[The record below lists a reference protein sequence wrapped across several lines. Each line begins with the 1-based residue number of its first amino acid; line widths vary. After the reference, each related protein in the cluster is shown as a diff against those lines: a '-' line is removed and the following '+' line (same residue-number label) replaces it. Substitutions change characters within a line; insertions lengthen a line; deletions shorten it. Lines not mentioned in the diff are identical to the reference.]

1 MNEDNIEN
9 CVIVQYGTYISD
21 NNIFIIMKE
30 FSSTDEKIIKATF
43 GILQREGFAKA
54 TTKKIAAEA
63 GVNEVTI
70 FRNFQ
75 NKNNLVEITKEYYL
89 QRYLEKMEEIFDFN
103 EDDEIEDYLQSNF
116 IGILNLSENEYSIIK
131 LAMEEVRNIPEKK
144 QLISRITDTI
154 ISKLEEF
161 FKTQM
166 EKGKIRQV
174 DARVLAGMCFSITFQ
189 SVILLKVYDLSP
201 SVETNKYANNFLDIL
216 YYGIKD

>member
-1 MNEDNIEN
+1 
-9 CVIVQYGTYISD
+9 
-21 NNIFIIMKE
+21 MKE
-30 FSSTDEKIIKATF
+30 FSNTDEKIINATF
-43 GILQREGFAKA
+43 AILQREGFTKA
-54 TTKKIAAEA
+54 TTKKIAVEA

-70 FRNFQ
+70 FRNFK
-75 NKNNLVEITKEYYL
+75 NKNNLVEVTKEYHL
-89 QRYLEKMEEIFDFN
+89 QRYLEKMEEIFDFK
-103 EDDEIEDYLQSNF
+103 EDDEIEEYLQSNF

-189 SVILLKVYDLSP
+189 SVILLKVYDISP
-201 SVETNKYANNFLDIL
+201 SVETNQYANNFLDIL
-216 YYGIKD
+216 YHGIKD

>member
-1 MNEDNIEN
+1 M
-9 CVIVQYGTYISD
+9 QYGIIYII
-21 NNIFIIMKE
+21 NNIFIVMKE
-30 FSSTDEKIIKATF
+30 LSSTDEKIIKATF
-43 GILQREGFAKA
+43 GILQREGFTKA

-70 FRNFQ
+70 FRNFK
-75 NKNNLVEITKEYYL
+75 NKNNLVEVTKEYYL

-116 IGILNLSENEYSIIK
+116 MGILNLSENEYSIIK

-189 SVILLKVYDLSP
+189 SVILWKVYDISP
-201 SVETNKYANNFLDIL
+201 SVETNQYANNFLDIL
-216 YYGIKD
+216 YHGIKD

>member
-116 IGILNLSENEYSIIK
+116 IGILNLSENEYNIIK
-131 LAMEEVRNIPEKK
+131 LAMEEVRNIPDKK

-189 SVILLKVYDLSP
+189 SIILLKVYDLSP

>member
-1 MNEDNIEN
+1 
-9 CVIVQYGTYISD
+9 
-21 NNIFIIMKE
+21 MKE
-30 FSSTDEKIIKATF
+30 FSSTDEKIINATF

-116 IGILNLSENEYSIIK
+116 MGILNLSENEYSIIK
-131 LAMEEVRNIPEKK
+131 LAMEEVRDIPEKK

-216 YYGIKD
+216 YHGIKD

>member
-1 MNEDNIEN
+1 M
-9 CVIVQYGTYISD
+9 VLYILLKIYSLV
-21 NNIFIIMKE
+21 MKE
-30 FSSTDEKIIKATF
+30 FSGTDEKIIKATF
-43 GILQREGFAKA
+43 EILQREGFAKA

-103 EDDEIEDYLQSNF
+103 ENDEIEDYLQSNF
-116 IGILNLSENEYSIIK
+116 IGILNLSENDYSIIK
-131 LAMEEVRNIPEKK
+131 LAMEEVRDVPEKK
-144 QLISRITDTI
+144 QLISRITDII

-161 FKTQM
+161 FKSQI

-189 SVILLKVYDLSP
+189 SVILYKIYDLSP
-201 SVETNKYANNFLDIL
+201 SVETKQYANNFLDIL
-216 YYGIKD
+216 YNGIKD